1 MRLANT
7 SAARVKEG
15 LRVCEEVRERER
27 VGRERQVGREER
39 EVLAHQALAAALI
52 FSIPGTNGARMSPLL
67 SSSFKYGV
75 HRCPGHARKYVQST
89 LRANLLFFSIKLLS
103 SSRHRPHSL
112 LPFLSSL
119 SLPPSFLPF
128 HRVAALRLFRLN
140 VADTSTF
147 HYPDVQRL

>member
-15 LRVCEEVRERER
+15 LRVCEEVRESRK
-27 VGRERQVGREER
+27 RERQVGREAR

-119 SLPPSFLPF
+119 SLPSSVPPRCGSPAFLLSLEDSFL
-128 HRVAALRLFRLN
+128 VC
-140 VADTSTF
+140 
-147 HYPDVQRL
+147 